1 MRRNEMMIVEM
12 TTSFSLFASRN
23 FDTLKGRL
31 FSLSKYYS
39 KFILMNLWLVK
50 LVIDS
55 KPIWEQTVSLLI
67 GPIYPSRPRRQ

>member
-12 TTSFSLFASRN
+12 TTSFSLSASRN
-23 FDTLKGRL
+23 VDTLKGRL
-31 FSLSKYYS
+31 FNLSKYYS

-67 GPIYPSRPRRQ
+67 GQIYRSRPRRQ